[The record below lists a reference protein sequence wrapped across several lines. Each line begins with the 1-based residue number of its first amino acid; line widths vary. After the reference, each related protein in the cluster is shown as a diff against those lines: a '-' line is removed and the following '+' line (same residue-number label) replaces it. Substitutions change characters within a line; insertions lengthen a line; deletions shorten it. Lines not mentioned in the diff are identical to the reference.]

1 MKIKKLSILLF
12 ISVFYIFSVTSLAQ
26 NRESRRYY
34 KLDTIQTQHYINMS
48 REEVSKHN
56 LSLAR
61 LYAQKA
67 LESNVWSKRAWNNYN
82 DIIKRLVKNGQIKDF
97 AARLNNKSISITSS
111 NNAPSAKDT
120 NKVYMGC

>member
-12 ISVFYIFSVTSLAQ
+12 VSIFCILNIALFAQ
-26 NRESRRYY
+26 NKESKEYY
-34 KLDTIQTQHYINMS
+34 KVDTIQTQHYIIMS
-48 REEVSKHN
+48 RKEIGKHN

-67 LESNVWSKRAWNNYN
+67 LESNVWSKRAWENYN
-82 DIIKRLVKNGQIKDF
+82 DIIKRLVKNGQIKNF
-97 AARLNNKSISITSS
+97 AAMFNKKTSSNISS

-120 NKVYMGC
+120 SKVYMGC